1 MNLKLIRI
9 DSMSIINQLV
19 EGKLS
24 LMPKFHDVIFENVS
38 ENAVFQADI
47 FNHPEQIRKK
57 LKLYLTL

>member
-24 LMPKFHDVIFENVS
+24 LMPIFHDVIFENVGV
-38 ENAVFQADI
+38 NGVFQTNV
-47 FNHPEQIRKK
+47 FNHPKQIQKK
-57 LKLYLTL
+57 LKRYLTL